1 LCRYANRAKSIK
13 NKPKINEDP
22 KDTMIREYKEEIEKL
37 KQMLS
42 SFNQAGVNVSAMT
55 AFMSG
60 SSKNLIDKDD
70 SPQHQQKAESIASA
84 AAASSIKEKDEN
96 VTEFSVLA
104 APCSEIDGSP
114 RLQGNGN
121 SSPRFSSAPVTN
133 ESSDSLNFAAMVSGG
148 GGKCFV
154 CY

>member
-1 LCRYANRAKSIK
+1 MRLFYRYANRAKSIK

-37 KQMLS
+37 KQMLT

-60 SSKNLIDKDD
+60 SSKNLTETENTGKHPKSTETKTD
-70 SPQHQQKAESIASA
+70 ESM
-84 AAASSIKEKDEN
+84 
-96 VTEFSVLA
+96 
-104 APCSEIDGSP
+104 APCSEMDGSP
-114 RLQGNGN
+114 RIQGNGN

-133 ESSDSLNFAAMVSGG
+133 ESSDTLNFAALVAGG
-148 GGKCFV
+148 EVLCSPLLL
-154 CY
+154 